1 MSYQSYTTKR
11 GYHRQVGGI
20 SLDTKMVGSRIRD
33 IRQQRGLTQ
42 AELAQQVN
50 MSLKHISAIEC
61 GIRLPSLDT
70 LITIANE
77 LQIDTNTLLQDSL
90 AVSTQLESSTLWA
103 KIESLSPQKQK
114 KILRMLQV
122 LMEEE

>member
-1 MSYQSYTTKR
+1 
-11 GYHRQVGGI
+11 
-20 SLDTKMVGSRIRD
+20 MVGSRIRD

-70 LITIANE
+70 LVTIANE
-77 LQIDTNTLLQDSL
+77 LRIDTNTLLQDSL
-90 AVSTQLESSTLWA
+90 SVSTQIESSTLWSQ
-103 KIESLSPQKQK
+103 IESLPHQKQK

-122 LMEEE
+122 FIEEE

>member
-1 MSYQSYTTKR
+1 
-11 GYHRQVGGI
+11 
-20 SLDTKMVGSRIRD
+20 MVGSRIRD

-50 MSLKHISAIEC
+50 MSLKHISAIEG

-70 LITIANE
+70 LVAIANE

-90 AVSTQLESSTLWA
+90 AVSTQLESSILWA
-103 KIESLSPQKQK
+103 KIESLPQQKQK
-114 KILRMLQV
+114 KILHMLQV

>member
-1 MSYQSYTTKR
+1 M
-11 GYHRQVGGI
+11 
-20 SLDTKMVGSRIRD
+20 DAKMVGNRIRD

-50 MSLKHISAIEC
+50 MSLKHIGAIEC

-70 LITIANE
+70 LIAIANE

-90 AVSTQLESSTLWA
+90 TVSAQIESSVLWEQ
-103 KIESLSPQKQK
+103 IESLPPQKQK
-114 KILRMLQV
+114 KILRMVQV
-122 LMEEE
+122 LIEEE

>member
-1 MSYQSYTTKR
+1 
-11 GYHRQVGGI
+11 
-20 SLDTKMVGSRIRD
+20 MVGSRIRD

-70 LITIANE
+70 LVTIANE

-90 AVSTQLESSTLWA
+90 TVSIQIESSTLWA
-103 KIESLSPQKQK
+103 KVESLSPQKQK
-114 KILRMLQV
+114 KILRMLQ
-122 LMEEE
+122 LLIE

>member
-1 MSYQSYTTKR
+1 MDAK
-11 GYHRQVGGI
+11 
-20 SLDTKMVGSRIRD
+20 LVGSRIRD

-70 LITIANE
+70 LIAVANE
-77 LQIDTNTLLQDSL
+77 LQIDTNPLLQDFCQITVFD
-90 AVSTQLESSTLWA
+90 AA
-103 KIESLSPQKQK
+103 
-114 KILRMLQV
+114 MLCHTARHF
-122 LMEEE
+122 LFHYEFAE

>member
-1 MSYQSYTTKR
+1 MDVK
-11 GYHRQVGGI
+11 
-20 SLDTKMVGSRIRD
+20 LVGSRIRD
-33 IRQQRGLTQ
+33 IRQHRGLTQ

-70 LITIANE
+70 LVAIANE

-90 AVSTQLESSTLWA
+90 TVSAQIESSVLW
-103 KIESLSPQKQK
+103 KQIESLPPQRQK
-114 KILRMLQV
+114 KILRMIQILI
-122 LMEEE
+122 EEE

>member
-1 MSYQSYTTKR
+1 MDAK
-11 GYHRQVGGI
+11 
-20 SLDTKMVGSRIRD
+20 LVGSRIRD
-33 IRQQRGLTQ
+33 IRQHRGLTQ

-70 LITIANE
+70 LVAIANE

-90 AVSTQLESSTLWA
+90 TVSAQIESSVLWEQ
-103 KIESLSPQKQK
+103 IEYLPPQRQK
-114 KILRMLQV
+114 KILRMIQILI
-122 LMEEE
+122 EEE

>member
-1 MSYQSYTTKR
+1 M
-11 GYHRQVGGI
+11 
-20 SLDTKMVGSRIRD
+20 DAKMVGNRIRD

-50 MSLKHISAIEC
+50 MSLKHIGAIEC

-70 LITIANE
+70 LIAIANE

-90 AVSTQLESSTLWA
+90 TVSAQIESSVLWEQIA
-103 KIESLSPQKQK
+103 SLPPQKQK
-114 KILRMLQV
+114 KILRMVQV
-122 LMEEE
+122 LIEEE